1 MTAAHFSIC
10 LPSFPD
16 YTALFLLA
24 LLKTIAPLL
33 DLHVNIPW
41 PAPLYYLSLTSNI
54 HHLTQVVT
62 LYWLHRRHGPRLL
75 LRYFLVAFP
84 STPLN
89 AHPFLAGFRR
99 KVPLRTP
106 SSLPLM
112 PTRVS
117 LTATS
122 LSSLF
127 LPPSQPIAVCT
138 PSILFQPHRALR
150 ALQGSSWVL

>member
-24 LLKTIAPLL
+24 LLKTTAPLL
-33 DLHVNIPW
+33 DLHVNIPS

-54 HHLTQVVT
+54 HHHPSRHPVLAAPQAWSSSAVGVLPRCFSINTFERSSIPSWFPAESSTTNTLFLT
-62 LYWLHRRHGPRLL
+62 
-75 LRYFLVAFP
+75 
-84 STPLN
+84 S
-89 AHPFLAGFRR
+89 
-99 KVPLRTP
+99 
-106 SSLPLM
+106 LM

-127 LPPSQPIAVCT
+127 LPPSQPFAVCT